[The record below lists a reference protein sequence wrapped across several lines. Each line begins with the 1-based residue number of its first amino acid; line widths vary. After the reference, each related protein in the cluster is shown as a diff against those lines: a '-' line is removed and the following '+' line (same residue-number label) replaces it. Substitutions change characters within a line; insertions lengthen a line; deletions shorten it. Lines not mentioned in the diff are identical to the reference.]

1 MMLSFTNLQ
10 INSVCMI
17 APPIWCMTLR
27 LYTALED
34 DILELHFSDNP
45 IVKETTQDWNIVL
58 SYDANNHLVQMVVLE
73 ASASGLLPLQERQA
87 A

>member
-1 MMLSFTNLQ
+1 MKT
-10 INSVCMI
+10 IYY
-17 APPIWCMTLR
+17 P
-27 LYTALED
+27 ED
-34 DILELHFSDNP
+34 DILELHFNDNP
-45 IVKETTQDWNIVL
+45 IVKETAQDRNIVL

>member
-1 MMLSFTNLQ
+1 MKTIYYPEN
-10 INSVCMI
+10 
-17 APPIWCMTLR
+17 
-27 LYTALED
+27 
-34 DILELHFSDNP
+34 DILELYFSDNP

-58 SYDANNHLVQMVVLE
+58 SYDAHNHLVQMVVLE

>member
-1 MMLSFTNLQ
+1 MKTIYYS
-10 INSVCMI
+10 
-17 APPIWCMTLR
+17 A
-27 LYTALED
+27 D

-45 IVKETTQDWNIVL
+45 ITLETSQGWNIVV

-73 ASASGLLPLQERQA
+73 ASKSGLLPLQEKKA

>member
-1 MMLSFTNLQ
+1 MKT
-10 INSVCMI
+10 IYC
-17 APPIWCMTLR
+17 P
-27 LYTALED
+27 ED
-34 DILELHFSDNP
+34 DILELYFSDNP

>member
-1 MMLSFTNLQ
+1 MKT
-10 INSVCMI
+10 IYY
-17 APPIWCMTLR
+17 P
-27 LYTALED
+27 ED

-45 IVKETTQDWNIVL
+45 IVKETAQDWNIVF
-58 SYDANNHLVQMVVLE
+58 SCDAKNHLVQMVVLE

>member
-1 MMLSFTNLQ
+1 MKT
-10 INSVCMI
+10 IYY
-17 APPIWCMTLR
+17 P
-27 LYTALED
+27 ED

-45 IVKETTQDWNIVL
+45 IVKETAQDWNIVL

-73 ASASGLLPLQERQA
+73 ACASGLLPPQERQA

>member
-1 MMLSFTNLQ
+1 MKT
-10 INSVCMI
+10 IYY
-17 APPIWCMTLR
+17 P
-27 LYTALED
+27 ED
-34 DILELHFSDNP
+34 DILELHFIDNP
-45 IVKETTQDWNIVL
+45 IVKETAQDWNIVL

>member
-1 MMLSFTNLQ
+1 
-10 INSVCMI
+10 
-17 APPIWCMTLR
+17 
-27 LYTALED
+27 
-34 DILELHFSDNP
+34 LELYFSDNP
-45 IVKETTQDWNIVL
+45 IVKETAQDWNIVL

>member
-1 MMLSFTNLQ
+1 MKT
-10 INSVCMI
+10 IYY
-17 APPIWCMTLR
+17 P
-27 LYTALED
+27 ED
-34 DILELHFSDNP
+34 DILELYFSDNP

-73 ASASGLLPLQERQA
+73 ASASGLLPLQERKA

>member
-1 MMLSFTNLQ
+1 MKT
-10 INSVCMI
+10 IYY
-17 APPIWCMTLR
+17 AK
-27 LYTALED
+27 D

-45 IVKETTQDWNIVL
+45 IVKETTQDWNVVL

-73 ASASGLLPLQERQA
+73 ASVSGLLPLQEQQA